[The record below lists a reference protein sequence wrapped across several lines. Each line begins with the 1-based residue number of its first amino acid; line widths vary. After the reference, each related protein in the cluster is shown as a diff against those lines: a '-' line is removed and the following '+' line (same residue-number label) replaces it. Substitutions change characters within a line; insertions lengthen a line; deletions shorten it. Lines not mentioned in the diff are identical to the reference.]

1 MTTILVVDDSLTV
14 RMDLAESLEAAGFAA
29 IPVGTLGEARV
40 ALAAQPIA
48 AAILDVRLPDGDGV
62 TLLSEIRTNPSL
74 AALPVL
80 LLSTE
85 AEVKDRIRGLR
96 TGANDY
102 VGKPYDTTFLVARI
116 RELVSSD
123 RTAPERLVLVIDDS
137 PTYRTT
143 LSEALTGAG
152 YTTVSASSGPEGLRL
167 AAARKPAVIVV
178 DGFMPEMDGSSVVRR
193 IRLDP
198 GLRTTPCVLLTGS
211 EDEDAELRALD
222 AGADAFVRK
231 ESDLDVILARVG
243 AVLRAASGEQY
254 AGATSSLGPKRIL
267 AIDDSPT
274 YLNELGDQL
283 RDEGY
288 DVVLAGSGEE
298 AIELLAV
305 QQVDCILLDRMM
317 PGLSG
322 ADTCR
327 RIKSAPIVRDIPLV
341 MLTALDG
348 RDAMIDGLA
357 DGADDFISKSSGL
370 DVLKARVQAQIRR
383 KQFEDEHR
391 RIREQL
397 LRSEHEAEE
406 ARAARE
412 LAETRAAMAERLE
425 HANVELQATNRELE
439 AFSYSVSHDL
449 QAPLRSIN
457 GFSTI
462 LVEDYADRLDD
473 TGRAHLRRI
482 VDATERMTAM
492 IADLLRLSR
501 VASGELRRETVD
513 LSALVRSILAELA
526 GRDADRRV
534 ELEVTAGVI
543 VRGDPG
549 LLRTALENL
558 LGNAWK
564 FTGKRDRGRIEFGTA
579 LRDGQ
584 RIYFVRDNGAG
595 FKMQS
600 ADLLFRPFQRLHT
613 AADFEGTGVGLATV
627 QRVIARHGGRIW
639 AEAEPEVGATFFFVI

>member
-14 RMDLAESLEAAGFAA
+14 RMDLAESLEAVGFSA
-29 IPVGTLGEARV
+29 IPVGTLAEARV
-40 ALAAQPIA
+40 ALAVESIA

-62 TLLSEIRTNPSL
+62 TLLAEIRTNPSL

-80 LLSTE
+80 MLSTE

-102 VGKPYDTTFLVARI
+102 VGKPYDTTFLFARI
-116 RELVSSD
+116 RELVFSE
-123 RTAPERLVLVIDDS
+123 RTAANRLVLLIDDS

-143 LSEALTGAG
+143 LSEALTSAG
-152 YTTVSASSGPEGLRL
+152 YTTVGASNGSEGLRL

-178 DGFMPEMDGSSVVRR
+178 DGAMPEMDGTSVVRR

-198 GLRTTPCVLLTGS
+198 VLRTTPCVLLTGS

-231 ESDLDVILARVG
+231 ESDLDVILARVA
-243 AVLRAASGEQY
+243 AVLRAASGEQL

-267 AIDDSPT
+267 AVDDSPT

-357 DGADDFISKSSGL
+357 VGADDFISKSSGL

-406 ARAARE
+406 ARGARE

-425 HANVELQATNRELE
+425 QANLELQATNRELE

-462 LVEDYADRLDD
+462 LVEDYSERLDE
-473 TGRAHLRRI
+473 TGRAHVRRI

-492 IADLLRLSR
+492 IEDLLRLSR

-513 LSALVRSILAELA
+513 LSAVVRSVLDDLAA
-526 GRDADRRV
+526 RHSDRRV
-534 ELEVTAGVI
+534 ETVVAADVV

-564 FTGKRDRGRIEFGTA
+564 FTGKRARGRIEFGTA

-584 RIYFVRDNGAG
+584 RVYYVRDNGAG

-600 ADLLFRPFQRLHT
+600 AELLFRPFQRLHN

-639 AEAEPEVGATFFFVI
+639 AKGEPDVGATFFFTI

>member
-14 RMDLAESLEAAGFAA
+14 RMDLAESLEAVGFSA
-29 IPVGTLGEARV
+29 IPVGTLAEARV
-40 ALAAQPIA
+40 ALAVESIA

-62 TLLSEIRTNPSL
+62 TLLAEIRTNPSL

-80 LLSTE
+80 MLSTE

-116 RELVSSD
+116 RELVFSE
-123 RTAPERLVLVIDDS
+123 RTAANRLVLLIDDS

-143 LSEALTGAG
+143 LSEALTSAG
-152 YTTVSASSGPEGLRL
+152 YTTVGASNGSEGLRL

-178 DGFMPEMDGSSVVRR
+178 DGAMPEMDGTSVVRR

-198 GLRTTPCVLLTGS
+198 VLRTTPCVLLTGS

-231 ESDLDVILARVG
+231 ESDLDVILARVA
-243 AVLRAASGEQY
+243 AVLRAASGEQL

-267 AIDDSPT
+267 AVDDSPT

-357 DGADDFISKSSGL
+357 VGADDFISKSSGL

-406 ARAARE
+406 ARGARE

-425 HANVELQATNRELE
+425 QANLELQATNRELE

-462 LVEDYADRLDD
+462 LVEDYSERLDE
-473 TGRAHLRRI
+473 TGRAHVRRI

-492 IADLLRLSR
+492 IEDLLRLSR

-513 LSALVRSILAELA
+513 LSAVVRSVLDDLAA
-526 GRDADRRV
+526 RHSDRRV
-534 ELEVTAGVI
+534 ETVVAADVV

-564 FTGKRDRGRIEFGTA
+564 FTGKRARGRIEFGTA

-584 RIYFVRDNGAG
+584 RVYYVRDNGAG

-600 ADLLFRPFQRLHT
+600 AELLFRPFQRLHN

-639 AEAEPEVGATFFFVI
+639 AKGEPDVGATFFFTI

>member
-14 RMDLAESLEAAGFAA
+14 RMDLAESLEAVGFAA
-29 IPVGTLGEARV
+29 IPVGSLAEARV
-40 ALAAQPIA
+40 ALAVESIS

-62 TLLSEIRTNPSL
+62 TLLAEIRNNPSL

-80 LLSTE
+80 MLSTE

-116 RELVSSD
+116 RELVLSEHTASD
-123 RTAPERLVLVIDDS
+123 RLVLLIDDS
-137 PTYRTT
+137 PTYRMT
-143 LSEALTGAG
+143 LSEALTAAG
-152 YTTVSASSGPEGLRL
+152 YTTVSASNGVEGLRL

-178 DGFMPEMDGSSVVRR
+178 DGVMPEMDGSSVVRR

-198 GLRTTPCVLLTGS
+198 VLRTTPCVLLTGS
-211 EDEDAELRALD
+211 EDADAELRALD

-243 AVLRAASGEQY
+243 AVLRAASGELHV
-254 AGATSSLGPKRIL
+254 GATSSLGPKRIL
-267 AIDDSPT
+267 AVDDSPT

-357 DGADDFISKSSGL
+357 VGADDFISKSSGL

-406 ARAARE
+406 ARGARE

-425 HANVELQATNRELE
+425 QANLELQATNRELE

-462 LVEDYADRLDD
+462 LVEDYADRLDE
-473 TGRAHLRRI
+473 TGRAHVRRI

-492 IADLLRLSR
+492 IGDLLRLSR
-501 VASGELRRETVD
+501 VASGELRREPVD
-513 LSALVRSILAELA
+513 LSALVRSILGDLA
-526 GRDADRRV
+526 VSHADRRV
-534 ELEVTAGVI
+534 EIEIAAGVI

-564 FTGKRDRGRIEFGTA
+564 FTGKRERGRIEFGTA
-579 LRDGQ
+579 MRDGV
-584 RIYFVRDNGAG
+584 RTCFVRDNGAG

-600 ADLLFRPFQRLHT
+600 ADLLFRPFQRLHNAT
-613 AADFEGTGVGLATV
+613 DFEGTGVGLATV

-639 AEAEPEVGATFFFVI
+639 AEAEPDVGATFFFTV